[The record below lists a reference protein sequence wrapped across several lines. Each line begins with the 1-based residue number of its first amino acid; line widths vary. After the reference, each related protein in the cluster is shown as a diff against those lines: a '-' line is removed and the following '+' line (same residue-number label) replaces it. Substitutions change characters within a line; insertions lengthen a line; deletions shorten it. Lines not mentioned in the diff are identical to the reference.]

1 MIHNGDPMKPRV
13 FLTRRLPPAVM
24 ERLTAE
30 TEFSFNAENRAL
42 PADELISRTRGQD
55 ALIPNVTDRVDSELL
70 DACPTLQVVANFG
83 VGYNNIDVAAATER
97 KIVVTNT
104 PGVLTDATADIAF
117 GLLIAAARRFSECD
131 RMVRARAWTGWEPM
145 QMLGQDIA
153 GATLGLL
160 GFGRIAQAV
169 AKRALGFG
177 MQVCYWSRTRRSPD
191 EEAALGVSYRERDAL
206 LREAD
211 FVSLHVAYTPETH
224 HLIDMAALAQMKPTA
239 VLVNTARGPVVDEPA
254 LVTALQENRIAAA
267 GLDVFE
273 NEPQLE
279 PALYDLPNCFLL
291 PHLGSG
297 TIGTRTKMGMLC
309 ADNLMAVS
317 GGQRPP
323 HCVNPEVLG

>member
-1 MIHNGDPMKPRV
+1 MD
-13 FLTRRLPPAVM
+13 
-24 ERLTAE
+24 RLTKE
-30 TEFSFNAENRAL
+30 TEFSFNREERPLSPAETA
-42 PADELISRTRGQD
+42 AGAGDCD
-55 ALIPNVTDRVDSELL
+55 ALIPNVTDRVDAELL
-70 DACPTLQVVANFG
+70 DTCPKLKVVANFG
-83 VGYNNIDVAAATER
+83 VGYNNIDVAAATAR

-117 GLLIAAARRFSECD
+117 GLLIAAARRFSESD

-169 AKRALGFG
+169 AKRAHGFG
-177 MQVCYWSRTRRSPD
+177 MRVCYWSRTRRSPED
-191 EEAALGVSYRERDAL
+191 ETALGVTFMERDAL

-211 FVSLHVAYTPETH
+211 FISLHVAYTPETH
-224 HLIDMAALAQMKPTA
+224 HLIDTAALARMKPTA
-239 VLVNTARGPVVDEPA
+239 VLINTARGPVVDESA
-254 LVTALQENRIAAA
+254 LVATLQEKRIAAA

-273 NEPQLE
+273 NEPQLD
-279 PALYDLPNCFLL
+279 PGLYDLPNCVLL

-309 ADNLMAVS
+309 VDNLMAVCA
-317 GGQRPP
+317 GKHPP
-323 HCVNPEVLG
+323 HCVNPSALS